1 MYMYENLADSTG
13 PHLVSRVAMRD
24 SLILV
29 FQRSKDAKLRL
40 SKRVLNG
47 ALVTDFYV
55 TVLNGRKRKHVDMYE
70 VRNGKIVR
78 EWEY

>member
-1 MYMYENLADSTG
+1 
-13 PHLVSRVAMRD
+13 MRD

-29 FQRSKDAKLRL
+29 FQRNKDAKLRL

-47 ALVTDFYV
+47 PLVTDFYV
-55 TVLNGRKRKHVDMYE
+55 AVLNGRKHKHVDMYE
-70 VRNGKIVR
+70 VRHGKIVR